1 MRFLILVGLIGVVMW
16 WLKTQRNDNSG
27 STGDANARPQ
37 PQTMVR
43 CAHCDLHLPQIDA
56 VSGSQG
62 VYCSA
67 AHRAAKEG

>member
-1 MRFLILVGLIGVVMW
+1 MKFLILVGLIGVVMW
-16 WLKTQRNDNSG
+16 WLKTQRNHNAD
-27 STGDANARPQ
+27 STGDAKASPQ
-37 PQTMVR
+37 QQNMVR

-62 VYCSA
+62 VYCSV